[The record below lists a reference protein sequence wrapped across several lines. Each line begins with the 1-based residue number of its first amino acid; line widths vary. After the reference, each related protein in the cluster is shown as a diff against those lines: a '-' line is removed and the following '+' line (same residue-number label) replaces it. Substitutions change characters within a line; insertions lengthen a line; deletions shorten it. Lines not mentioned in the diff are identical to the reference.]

1 MSRHPQPASR
11 TASRNMRGFTL
22 IEVMIAMVILS
33 GVVLS
38 IAVGTTKLQR
48 AVGDANVR
56 SRAFARADQVVGLA
70 RTWPSWNTLE
80 QLAGARYNPTSDGFS
95 STTVITADTTSGRRI
110 KRMVVTVRATQASL
124 MPLPVRRA
132 ISITAP

>member
-1 MSRHPQPASR
+1 MTTPRSRARPR
-11 TASRNMRGFTL
+11 RGFTL

-56 SRAFARADQVVGLA
+56 SRAFARADQVIGLA
-70 RTWPSWNTLE
+70 RTWPAWSTLE
-80 QLAGARYNPTSDGFS
+80 QLAGARYNPSSDGFT
-95 STTVITADTTSGRRI
+95 STTTVTADTTGGRRI
-110 KRMVVTVRATQASL
+110 KRLEVTVRAVPSTL
-124 MPLPVRRA
+124 MPLPVRRS

>member
-1 MSRHPQPASR
+1 VVAARPVPG
-11 TASRNMRGFTL
+11 GFTL

-80 QLAGARYNPTSDGFS
+80 QLAGSRYNPTSDGFS
-95 STTVITADTTSGRRI
+95 STTTVTADSTGGRRI
-110 KRMVVTVRATQASL
+110 KRLVITVRATQTSL

>member
-1 MSRHPQPASR
+1 MNAHPHTTHRRAH
-11 TASRNMRGFTL
+11 GFTL

-33 GVVLS
+33 GVVLG

-48 AVGDANVR
+48 AVGDASVR

-80 QLAGARYNPTSDGFS
+80 QLAGSRYNPTADGFTS
-95 STTVITADTTSGRRI
+95 ATTITADTTGGRRI
-110 KRMVVTVRATQASL
+110 KRLVVTVRAVQTSL